1 MEFDSAAL
9 VGALDRAGAVAFAI
23 SGVQAGVRRNFDIF
37 GLWVMGLVTA
47 TGGGVMRDVILD
59 RPPLI
64 LARPDYLLWASA
76 GAILAMVL
84 AWRGRPYPRLLL
96 ALAETGG
103 LGAFAVAGSLAA
115 INTGQGWSGA
125 LLMAILTATGGG
137 VIRDLLA
144 DRVPLVLHSEVNAT
158 AAGLGGLATWAAFDI
173 SSGAATL
180 LGLSVTALVRA
191 AGVAFNLHLPRP
203 PRSGSGRRERDG

>member
-1 MEFDSAAL
+1 VDFDTATV
-9 VGALDRAGAVAFAI
+9 VGVLDRAGAVAFAI
-23 SGVQAGVRRNFDIF
+23 TGVQAGVRRNFDLF

-59 RPPLI
+59 QQPLV
-64 LARPDYLLWASA
+64 LARPDYLLWATG
-76 GAILAMVL
+76 GAVFAMVL
-84 AWRGRPYPRLLL
+84 AWRHRPYPQSVI
-96 ALAETGG
+96 AIAETGG
-103 LGAFAVAGSLAA
+103 LGAFAVAGALAA
-115 INTGQGWSGA
+115 INTGHGWTGA
-125 LLMAILTATGGG
+125 VLLAILTATGGG

-158 AAGLGGLATWAAFDI
+158 AAALGGLATWAVYDV

-180 LGLSVTALVRA
+180 LGLSVAALVRS

-203 PRSGSGRRERDG
+203 RRVVRRRIRPG

>member
-1 MEFDSAAL
+1 VEFDSAAL

-158 AAGLGGLATWAAFDI
+158 AAGLGRLATWAAFDI
-173 SSGAATL
+173 SSGTATL

>member
-1 MEFDSAAL
+1 MELDSAAL
-9 VGALDRAGAVAFAI
+9 VGALDRVGAVAFAI
-23 SGVQAGVRRNFDIF
+23 SGVQTGLRRNFDIF

-47 TGGGVMRDVILD
+47 TGGGVTRDVVLD
-59 RPPLI
+59 RQPLI

-76 GAILAMVL
+76 GAVLAIAL
-84 AWRGRPYPRLLL
+84 AWRERPYPQLLV
-96 ALAETGG
+96 AIAETGG
-103 LGAFAVAGSLAA
+103 LGAFAVAGALAA

-125 LLMAILTATGGG
+125 ALMAILTATGGG

-158 AAGLGGLATWAAFDI
+158 AAGLGGLVTWAAVDM
-173 SSGAATL
+173 SSGAAAL

-191 AGVAFNLHLPRP
+191 AGMAFDLHLPRP
-203 PRSGSGRRERDG
+203 RRSGGNRPARDV

>member
-1 MEFDSAAL
+1 MELDSAAL
-9 VGALDRAGAVAFAI
+9 VGILDRAGAVAFAV
-23 SGVQAGVRRNFDIF
+23 SGVEAGLRRRFDVF

-59 RPPLI
+59 RQPLI
-64 LARPDYLLWASA
+64 LARPDYLLWATA
-76 GAILAMVL
+76 GAATAMML
-84 AWRGRPYPRLLL
+84 AWRGRPFPRFTL

-103 LGAFAVAGSLAA
+103 LGAFAVAGALAA
-115 INTGQGWSGA
+115 INTGQGLGGA
-125 LLMAILTATGGG
+125 VLMAILTATGGG

-158 AAGLGGLATWAAFDI
+158 AAGLGGLATWAVFDT
-173 SSGAATL
+173 SNGAATL

-191 AGVAFNLHLPRP
+191 AGVAFDLHLPRP
-203 PRSGSGRRERDG
+203 GKPPRRHPWGDR

>member
-1 MEFDSAAL
+1 MELDTTAL
-9 VGALDRAGAVAFAI
+9 VGVLDRVGAVAFAI
-23 SGVQAGVRRNFDIF
+23 SGVQAGVRRNFDVF

-59 RPPLI
+59 RQPLV
-64 LARPDYLLWASA
+64 LARPDYLLWATG
-76 GAILAMVL
+76 GAVFAMAL
-84 AWRGRPYPRLLL
+84 AWRGRPYPR
-96 ALAETGG
+96 AVVTIAETGG
-103 LGAFAVAGSLAA
+103 LGAFAVAGALAA
-115 INTGQGWSGA
+115 INAGEGWSGA

-158 AAGLGGLATWAAFDI
+158 AAGLGGLATWAAYDV

-180 LGLSVTALVRA
+180 LGLSVAALVRA
-191 AGVAFNLHLPRP
+191 AGVAFDLHLPRP
-203 PRSGSGRRERDG
+203 RRPGRGRPTG